1 MKTNNTEGLT
11 MFEIN
16 VLIQQG
22 GRFVIFPNTISK
34 LVKKFKCSNI
44 YFIRPEE
51 KTFKYA
57 LKHFFVNLAVSWRA
71 FPLAPI
77 YVVTSLYYLIK
88 GGKDYT
94 QTILSELNRNNPVYN
109 PNTQYLQFN

>member
-16 VLIQQG
+16 VLVQQG

-34 LVKKFKCSNI
+34 LVKKFKGSNI
-44 YFIRPEE
+44 YFVRPEE
-51 KTFKYA
+51 NTFKYA
-57 LKHFFVNLAVSWRA
+57 LKHFSRNLAIGWRA
-71 FPLAPI
+71 FPLGPV
-77 YVVTSLYYLIK
+77 YVVKSFYYFIK

-94 QTILSELNRNNPVYN
+94 QAILEELNRNNPVYN
-109 PNTQYLQFN
+109 PEFNI

>member
-22 GRFVIFPNTISK
+22 GKFIIFPFIISK
-34 LVKKFKCSNI
+34 MVKKIKKSNI
-44 YFIRPEE
+44 YFIRPNEG
-51 KTFKYA
+51 TFKYA
-57 LKHFFVNLAVSWRA
+57 LKHFFLNVSLSWRI
-71 FPLAPI
+71 FPFAPI
-77 YVVTSLYYLIK
+77 YIAKSLFYLMK

-94 QTILSELNRNNPVYN
+94 DTILKDLDTNRPIYTPHLELSY
-109 PNTQYLQFN
+109 

>member
-1 MKTNNTEGLT
+1 MKTNNIEGLT

-16 VLIQQG
+16 VLVQQG

-34 LVKKFKCSNI
+34 FMKKFKGSNI
-44 YFIRPEE
+44 YFVRPEE

-57 LKHFFVNLAVSWRA
+57 LKHFFTNLALGWRA
-71 FPLAPI
+71 FPWGPV
-77 YVVTSLYYLIK
+77 YVIKSFYFLIK

-94 QTILSELNRNNPVYN
+94 QTILAELNKNNPVYN
-109 PNTQYLQFN
+109 PEFNI